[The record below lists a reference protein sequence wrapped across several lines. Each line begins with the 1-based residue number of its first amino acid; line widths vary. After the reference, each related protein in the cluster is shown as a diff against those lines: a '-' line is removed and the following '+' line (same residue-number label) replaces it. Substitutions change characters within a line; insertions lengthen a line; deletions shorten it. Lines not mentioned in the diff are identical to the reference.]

1 MKEHFEDRRLKGS
14 INITLSNK
22 KKWSIGKELLCA
34 KIVQTISRYAAEGYR
49 LSLRQLYY
57 QLVAGDVIPNDD
69 TVYKKLSAVLDD
81 LRYSGVVDWD
91 AIEDRVRIPYN
102 VYMTDNYQTG
112 IRDLLGQYKRNR
124 MKYQTNIVEIWSE
137 KDAISNI
144 LKRVTERYTIP
155 VMVNRGYSSSSA
167 MHNAYQ
173 RIADYIL
180 AGKNFHLYYFGD
192 HDPSG
197 LDMIRDIEQRIVFF
211 LVNGNKSSK
220 IKKIVGSW
228 INWYADSEFRDWHL
242 VEMELLSES
251 DCKEINID
259 FERASDSA
267 KANYRTAI
275 ARLFFKEKDIFKVV
289 PIGLTMEQIEEFD
302 PPPNPA
308 KITDSRAKWY
318 INKFGNMSWEV
329 DALNPQDM
337 ARIVEEKILE
347 SIDVDEY
354 DRVIAEEEAD
364 KTALKKFAKL

>member
-1 MKEHFEDRRLKGS
+1 
-14 INITLSNK
+14 
-22 KKWSIGKELLCA
+22 
-34 KIVQTISRYAAEGYR
+34 
-49 LSLRQLYY
+49 
-57 QLVAGDVIPNDD
+57 
-69 TVYKKLSAVLDD
+69 
-81 LRYSGVVDWD
+81 
-91 AIEDRVRIPYN
+91 
-102 VYMTDNYQTG
+102 MTDNYQTG

-180 AGKNFHLYYFGD
+180 DGKNFHLYYFGD

-211 LVNGNKSSK
+211 LIKGKASNK
-220 IKKIVGSW
+220 IKNIVGDW
-228 INWYADSEFRDWHL
+228 WDWWVDSSNYIHDLIR
-242 VEMELLSES
+242 MELLNEDQVNEIYHSGDSDLSES
-251 DCKEINID
+251 VQ
-259 FERASDSA
+259 SA
-267 KANYRTAI
+267 YETAI
-275 ARLFFKEKDIFKVV
+275 ARLFFKEKGIFKVV

-318 INKFGNMSWEV
+318 INKFGDMSWEV